1 MISRALKPA
10 RQPGTIKGALATWAP
25 LAFVIVALA
34 ALVVLP
40 IVGDLV
46 IEPHR
51 TEIRGLTEPGRTFV
65 TRIQVALAIQG
76 SVLRDYLEDGEDS
89 LVDRY
94 RQAAEQEQI
103 AYAQL
108 APIAATLGG
117 AVQERYSLLRKLE
130 HEWHA
135 AVEGFLNQR
144 ASSAVLDSPLQ
155 QNLYEDL
162 LLAAAF
168 LDQEITTFAQLS
180 RNRILDAERVQR
192 TIALFLG
199 LVSLAAVAVVGWLG
213 HRLRLAASEA
223 ERRRVELERATES
236 RANLMR
242 GVSHDLKNPLN
253 AIDGYA
259 QLLEEELKGP
269 LLPGQKDGV
278 VRIRRAV
285 RALLALINDLLEL
298 SRVEAGQLRVVPRPV
313 ELGSLMRESAEEHRA
328 AAEAAGHFIEV
339 RSAEDLPTVTTDPDR
354 VRQILANLLSNAVKY
369 TEPGGRIDL
378 AAEPS
383 ARNGRLWTAIRVA
396 DSGSGVPSDKLEA
409 IFEEFSRLE
418 AHEHKPGAGLGLS
431 IARRIARLLGGDL
444 TVASEAGK
452 GSAFTL
458 WLPLDRRER

>member
-1 MISRALKPA
+1 M
-10 RQPGTIKGALATWAP
+10 P
-25 LAFVIVALA
+25 LAFVILTLV

-40 IVGDLV
+40 ILGDRYT
-46 IEPHR
+46 EPHR
-51 TEIRGLTEPGRTFV
+51 TQVRELTEPGRTLV
-65 TRIQVALAIQG
+65 SQIQLALAIEG
-76 SVLRDYLEDGEDS
+76 SVLHDYLENREDS

-94 RQAAEQEQI
+94 RQAAAQEQI
-103 AYAQL
+103 AYTQL

-117 AVQERYSLLRKLE
+117 AVQDRYAELRKLE

-135 AVEGFLNQR
+135 EVEGFLGQR
-144 ASSAVLDSPLQ
+144 AGDAVINDPLRQ
-155 QNLYEDL
+155 GLYEDL

-168 LDQEITTFAQLS
+168 LDHEITTFAQLS
-180 RNRILDAERVQR
+180 RNRIFEAERAQR
-192 TIALFLG
+192 TIALVLG

-236 RANLMR
+236 RAHLVR

-259 QLLEEELKGP
+259 QLLEDGLKGP
-269 LLPGQKDGV
+269 LLPGQKDSI

-285 RALLALINDLLEL
+285 RALLALISDLLEL

-313 ELGSLMRESAEEHRA
+313 ALGPLMRESAEEHRA
-328 AAEAAGHFIEV
+328 AAEAAGHFIDV
-339 RSAEDLPTVTTDPDR
+339 RVAEDLPPVTTDPNR

-378 AAEPS
+378 VAEPL
-383 ARNGRLWTAIRVA
+383 ARNDRIWTAIRVA

-418 AHEHKPGAGLGLS
+418 AHEHKSGAGLGLS

-444 TVASEAGK
+444 TVASEPGK

-458 WLPLDRRER
+458 WLPPDARER

>member
-1 MISRALKPA
+1 MS
-10 RQPGTIKGALATWAP
+10 Q
-25 LAFVIVALA
+25 
-34 ALVVLP
+34 
-40 IVGDLV
+40 
-46 IEPHR
+46 
-51 TEIRGLTEPGRTFV
+51 
-65 TRIQVALAIQG
+65 IQLALAIEG
-76 SVLRDYLEDGEDS
+76 SVLHDYLENREDS

-94 RQAAEQEQI
+94 RQAAAQEQI
-103 AYAQL
+103 AYDQL
-108 APIAATLGG
+108 APIVATLQG
-117 AVQERYSLLRKLE
+117 AVQDRYSELRKLE

-135 AVEGFLNQR
+135 AVEGFLGQH
-144 ASSAVLDSPLQ
+144 ASDAGSNDPLRQ
-155 QNLYEDL
+155 SLYEDL
-162 LLAAAF
+162 LLAVAF

-180 RNRILDAERVQR
+180 RDRIFEAERAQR

-199 LVSLAAVAVVGWLG
+199 LISLAAVAVVGWLG
-213 HRLRLAASEA
+213 HRLRVAASEA

-236 RANLMR
+236 RAHLVR

-259 QLLEEELKGP
+259 QLLEDGLKGP
-269 LLPGQKDGV
+269 LLPAQKDSI
-278 VRIRRAV
+278 VRIRRGV

-313 ELGSLMRESAEEHRA
+313 ELGPLMRESAEEHRA

-339 RSAEDLPTVTTDPDR
+339 RVAEDLPAVITDPDR

-369 TEPGGRIDL
+369 TEPAGRIDL
-378 AAEPS
+378 AAEPF
-383 ARNGRLWTAIRVA
+383 ARNDRIWTAIRVA
-396 DSGSGVPSDKLEA
+396 DSGAGVPSDKLEA

-444 TVASEAGK
+444 TVASEPGK

-458 WLPLDRRER
+458 WLPLDRRES